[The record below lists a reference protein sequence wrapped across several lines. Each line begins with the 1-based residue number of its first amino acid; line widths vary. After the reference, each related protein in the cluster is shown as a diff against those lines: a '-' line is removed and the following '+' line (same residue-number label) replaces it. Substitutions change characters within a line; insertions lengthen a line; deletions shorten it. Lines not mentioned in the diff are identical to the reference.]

1 MLVKVD
7 VDEDGKISKLELAA
21 FFLQTFGPYLLV
33 IIGVF
38 APASE
43 TLKASIVSGGLAA
56 AGVTKAS
63 ELRRPKSKYLNF
75 PQDEVIAFAPPKE
88 ESASFETPFTNDD
101 STF

>member
-1 MLVKVD
+1 MLVKID
-7 VDEDGKISKLELAA
+7 VDEDGKVSKLELAA
-21 FFLQTFGPYLLV
+21 FFLQTFGPYLII

-75 PQDEVIAFAPPKE
+75 PQDEIIAFAPPKE
-88 ESASFETPFTNDD
+88 EAPSIDEAPFNDD